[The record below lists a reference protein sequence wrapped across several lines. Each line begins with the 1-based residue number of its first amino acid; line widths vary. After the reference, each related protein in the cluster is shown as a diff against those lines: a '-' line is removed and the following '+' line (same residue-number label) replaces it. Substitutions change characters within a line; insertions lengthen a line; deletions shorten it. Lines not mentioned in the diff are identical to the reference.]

1 MTKARINGPQ
11 DALSLPRYRQEC
23 RQAIEP
29 SFESLIAAAAKAGW
43 DRQEL
48 AYTLLVLAAD
58 ACCAFGLHADPVW
71 CDMDPH
77 SG

>member
-11 DALSLPRYRQEC
+11 DALSLTRYRQEC

-58 ACCAFGLHADPVW
+58 AYCAFGLHADPV
-71 CDMDPH
+71 
-77 SG
+77 